1 MMESVYH
8 VGLHGNRI
16 LMAMGETIIGWLL
29 IRQAAI
35 AITQLP
41 EAVGQDVSFY
51 RGKIAA
57 AKFFARERLPEVTLH
72 QKIITNSALDLMELT
87 EEDF

>member
-1 MMESVYH
+1 
-8 VGLHGNRI
+8 VGD
-16 LMAMGETIIGWLL
+16 
-29 IRQAAI
+29 
-35 AITQLP
+35 
-41 EAVGQDVSFY
+41 DVAFY

-72 QKIITNSALDLMELT
+72 QKVIANSVLDLMELT